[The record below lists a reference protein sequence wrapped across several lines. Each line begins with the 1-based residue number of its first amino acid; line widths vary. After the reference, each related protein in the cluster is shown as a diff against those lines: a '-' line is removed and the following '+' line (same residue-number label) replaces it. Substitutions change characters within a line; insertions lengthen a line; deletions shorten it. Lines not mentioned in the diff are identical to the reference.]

1 MMQYWILLLSMLLF
15 TPLAHAEDKRVTDK
29 INLEQ
34 VVAKVLEHNPQI
46 LAGDIEARVA
56 VEKIKQAQQS
66 SAPITLTLE
75 IENFAGSGAYSGTNQ
90 LETTLSFA
98 KVLER
103 GQKSELRTN
112 VAKNEAYLLESEQDA
127 RKLDLLAEAT
137 RRFIEVV
144 LGQQKLKIAQNK
156 LALVKGIRGIVA
168 KRVRLGKSPQVEQR
182 RVRIELERA
191 KLGLEHVKHELKASR
206 VRLSSLWGST
216 SPGFTSAQAGLFV
229 LQEPASFQRLEEL
242 LKSNPDLVQYA
253 TQERLAAARLSL
265 ARSQNQFDVKV
276 SGGIRHFNETSD
288 TALVLS
294 ASVPFGSTSR
304 AKPFIGEAK
313 LLSQLTPYNYEQ
325 RRITLYTNLYD
336 LYQEI
341 HHAVEAVTVLQ
352 EIILPEAEQVL
363 RDYQR
368 GYEAGRY
375 SLLELSNAQ
384 KTLLDAQLE
393 VAVTASN
400 YHRNKIE
407 IERLTGSNMA
417 RLEKNNDSK

>member
-1 MMQYWILLLSMLLF
+1 MMRYWIPLVSMLLF
-15 TPLAHAEDKRVTDK
+15 TPLAHAEDKRVANT

-34 VVAKVLEHNPQI
+34 VVARVLEHNPQI

-75 IENFAGSGAYSGTNQ
+75 LENFAGSGAYSGTDQ

-103 GQKSELRTN
+103 GQKPELRTN

-127 RKLDLLAEAT
+127 KKLDLLAEAT

-144 LGQQKLKIAQNK
+144 LGQQKFKIAKNK

-168 KRVRLGKSPQVEQR
+168 KRVRLGRSPQAEQR

-191 KLGLEHVKHELKASR
+191 KLELEHVEHELKTSR
-206 VRLSSLWGST
+206 LRLSSIWGST
-216 SPGFTSAQAGLFV
+216 SPSFTSAQAELFS
-229 LQEPASFQRLEEL
+229 LQEPGSFQKLEEL
-242 LKSNPDLVQYA
+242 LKRNPDLVQYA

-265 ARSQNQFDVKV
+265 ARSQNQFDVEV
-276 SGGIRHFNETSD
+276 SGGIRHFNRTSD

-294 ASVPFGSTSR
+294 ASVPFGSSSR
-304 AKPFIGEAK
+304 AKPFIDEAK
-313 LLSQLTPYNYEQ
+313 LLSQLTPYDYEQ

-352 EIILPEAEQVL
+352 ETILPEAEQVL

-384 KTLLDAQLE
+384 RTLLDAQLE

-407 IERLTGSNMA
+407 IERLTGSNLA
-417 RLEKNNDSK
+417 RLEKDNDLK